1 MMYFVGCKG
10 VTEKEFIPGPKPDW
24 PGFIAMGTAMEPL
37 PVTGL
42 AANFSSMLR
51 IALPPFGVKLARTT
65 HNPKDERFITPGRSE
80 WRT

>member
-1 MMYFVGCKG
+1 MMYFVGCKE

-24 PGFIAMGTAMEPL
+24 PGLIAMGTAMEPL

-42 AANFSSMLR
+42 ATTFSPMLR
-51 IALPPFGVKLARTT
+51 IAPPPFGVRLARTM
-65 HNPKDERFITPGRSE
+65 HNPKNEWFITPGRSE